1 MEDNT
6 YIKIS
11 RKLLD
16 WEWYTDTNT
25 KALFL
30 HMLLKANWKDGRFQ
44 GEEVPRGSFVSSL
57 QKLSG
62 ETSLSMQ
69 EVRTALSHL
78 KVTGEITSKPHA
90 TYSICTVV
98 KYDEDQGS
106 NRQLTDSQQA
116 SNKEVTGSQQG
127 SNTQVTNSQQAVN
140 KQLTTIEEKKEKK
153 ESNKTILCNTA
164 VEELFEL
171 LWKLYPSKKG
181 KGKVSMAARQRLFK
195 VGYEEMV
202 RAIGRYKQEWEKDS
216 SWKQMQNGSTFFT
229 SGYVD
234 YLDAEWAKSHP
245 GQVRS
250 VRTPE
255 AWEAGE
261 PLEAGESPEAWKLQK
276 AGEPESEEP
285 GEELVGDDW

>member
-78 KVTGEITSKPHA
+78 KATGEVTSKQHA
-90 TYSICTVV
+90 KYSIFTVV
-98 KYDEDQGS
+98 KYEEYQGS
-106 NRQLTDSQQA
+106 NTQANRQLTGNQQA
-116 SNKEVTGSQQG
+116 SNKQATD
-127 SNTQVTNSQQAVN
+127 NQQAAN
-140 KQLTTIEEKKEKK
+140 KRPTTIEEKKEEK
-153 ESNKTILCNTA
+153 ERKNKNNLCKHQDA
-164 VEELFEL
+164 EELFEH
-171 LWKLYPSKKG
+171 LWKLYPNKKG
-181 KGKVSMAARQRLFK
+181 KGKVSMAAKQRLLK
-195 VGYEEMV
+195 VGQEEMT
-202 RAIGRYKQEWEKDS
+202 RAIARYQEELEKDAD
-216 SWKQMQNGSTFFT
+216 WRKPQNGSTFFT

-234 YLDAEWAKSHP
+234 YLDAEWVKSHP

-255 AWEAGE
+255 AWEAGK